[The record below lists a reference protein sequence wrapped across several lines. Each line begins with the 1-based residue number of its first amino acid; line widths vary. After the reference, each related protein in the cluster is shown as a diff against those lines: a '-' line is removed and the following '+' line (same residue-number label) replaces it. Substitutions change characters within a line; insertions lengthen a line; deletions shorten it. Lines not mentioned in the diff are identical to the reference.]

1 MPGIFRFIRW
11 IPKKETK
18 FLLKVSTRQAL
29 RTFFPKD
36 STANECSM
44 YPKTFKKL
52 IEHFS
57 SLPSVGPKMAERLTL
72 HLFKQSKETLEDFA
86 ESLRAITGLRTCSR
100 CFHIA
105 ESDLCGICSDSH
117 RDATVLCIVEEPM
130 DVIAIERTGRY
141 NGLYHVLGGAMDV
154 SPKKHSEQ
162 TLHISELL
170 DRMSRESIAE
180 VILATNPT
188 TEGDLTALYLSRK
201 LESYLIKITRLG
213 RGLATGGDIEYADE
227 LTLSSALTHR
237 REVG

>member
-1 MPGIFRFIRW
+1 
-11 IPKKETK
+11 
-18 FLLKVSTRQAL
+18 
-29 RTFFPKD
+29 
-36 STANECSM
+36 M

-72 HLFKQSKETLEDFA
+72 YLFKQSRETIDDFA
-86 ESLRAITGLRTCSR
+86 ESLRAITSLRTCSQ

-105 ESDLCGICSDSH
+105 EQDRCGICLDPT
-117 RDATVLCIVEEPM
+117 RDTTLLCVVEEPM

-141 NGLYHVLGGAMDV
+141 TGRYHVLGGTLDV
-154 SPKKHSEQ
+154 SPKKQSEH
-162 TLHISELL
+162 TLHITELL
-170 DRMSRESIAE
+170 NRIDRESISE

-201 LESYLIKITRLG
+201 LERFSIKITRLG
-213 RGLATGGDIEYADE
+213 RGLSTGGDIEYADE

-237 REVG
+237 RELK